1 MESDEKFFLTKFRHC
16 KKKFLFILLENKID
30 SQELW
35 EMEVIDVETEKVEK
49 VP

>member
-1 MESDEKFFLTKFRHC
+1 MESDEKFFFYKIPTLQ
-16 KKKFLFILLENKID
+16 KKYFILLENKID

-35 EMEVIDVETEKVEK
+35 EIEVIDVETEKVEK